1 MRADGQQKIEIGK
14 RDPYYKPVK
23 QHQNDTRK
31 QKRMEEAFEAEF
43 FGVPSPTN
51 SNSNSLNA
59 RDLGSRPGIVVREA
73 PSSDAAAVRS
83 PGSENRTLQ
92 REGTASF
99 GASGGAPPPPEPIRM
114 PAVEYDTIGKESL
127 APSEFARSI

>member
-59 RDLGSRPGIVVREA
+59 RDLGSRAGGLVFAIEEHHD
-73 PSSDAAAVRS
+73 PSPSMLGK
-83 PGSENRTLQ
+83 PKTL
-92 REGTASF
+92 A
-99 GASGGAPPPPEPIRM
+99 
-114 PAVEYDTIGKESL
+114 IG
-127 APSEFARSI
+127 